1 VNTFEHVLFYHI
13 VSTSVY
19 EFFPQHLGSW
29 VGRLIGDGR
38 SRGNSQFHGGM
49 KFLDEKTTGKTLI
62 DDDRKLQMFHKFIS
76 LGKDIFVSK
85 EQILVNIEQKKPI
98 TKGISGKAKHWIWPW
113 KC

>member
-1 VNTFEHVLFYHI
+1 MNTFEHVLFYHI

-98 TKGISGKAKHWIWPW
+98 TKGISGKAKHGIWPW

>member
-1 VNTFEHVLFYHI
+1 
-13 VSTSVY
+13 
-19 EFFPQHLGSW
+19 
-29 VGRLIGDGR
+29 
-38 SRGNSQFHGGM
+38 M
-49 KFLDEKTTGKTLI
+49 DEKTTGKTLI

-98 TKGISGKAKHWIWPW
+98 TKGISGKAKHGIWPW